1 MTYEKLKY
9 FFCRFHMDDLT
20 KKELICAIG
29 LWQESLLYSY
39 TSFCYAVINKRAIA
53 LRIPVKILTGD
64 Y

>member
-1 MTYEKLKY
+1 
-9 FFCRFHMDDLT
+9 MDDLT